1 MTTLKE
7 LSIALGHYDELF
19 TLNVY
24 TDSDQIIS
32 HGVPEFASFIDEILP
47 SDEPQVLDCASSPS
61 FLDYVLP
68 NGVD

>member
-24 TDSDQIIS
+24 TDSDQINS
-32 HGVPEFASFIDEILP
+32 HRVPGYDSFIEEILP
-47 SDEPQVLDCASSPS
+47 SDEPQIIDCTFSKS

-68 NGVD
+68 NGVA

>member
-24 TDSDQIIS
+24 TGSDQIIS
-32 HGVPEFASFIDEILP
+32 HGVPEFDRFIDEILP
-47 SDEPQVLDCASSPS
+47 SDEPQIIDCAFSPS

-68 NGVD
+68 NGVA